1 MEQTNTDGVVLV
13 EGERGG
19 GTEERRREERK
30 EWSLCLFT
38 PILLPRNL
46 FTFYRI
52 EKKKKKEVTGHNKA
66 TIQKQLYI
74 AEVGIFS
81 RKVEMPPVCMY
92 VWMDV

>member
-1 MEQTNTDGVVLV
+1 MVAVFIHPHSTSSKSVHILQN
-13 EGERGG
+13 
-19 GTEERRREERK
+19 RE
-30 EWSLCLFT
+30 
-38 PILLPRNL
+38 
-46 FTFYRI
+46 
-52 EKKKKKEVTGHNKA
+52 KKKKEVTGHNKA